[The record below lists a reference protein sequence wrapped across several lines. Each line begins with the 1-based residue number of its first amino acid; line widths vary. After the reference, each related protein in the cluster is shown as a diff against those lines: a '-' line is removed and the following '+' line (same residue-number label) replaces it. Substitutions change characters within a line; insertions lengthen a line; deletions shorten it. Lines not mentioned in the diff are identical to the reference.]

1 MIMTKKNSIRVVA
14 GASVAVLLT
23 AGLTSCASEGAAAW
37 TPDSW
42 RTIEITQIE
51 ETPVQAVIESSE
63 VQGLFG
69 QRTRHSE
76 IGIQARFTYLS
87 GSDEKA
93 MGFNSALDAVVKDA
107 IDERAAI
114 AEKEYFPRVG
124 TSGVGLANRGCVTG
138 STLLSAEEIL
148 TNSDIGPADGQG
160 TAIVCDIV
168 VASGPILAERVRV
181 VSTTADGISDH
192 SSTIYVNT
200 ETGLAGAGA
209 ALWTDSAAEELR
221 GILIDDVRRKAGS
234 LSIAKPAEADE
245 QQIKLLQR
253 ALNSTQPGPD
263 GSLIITIP
271 AGFKSPELEALGIA
285 QTQEPISY
293 SVAAGLVEKLASE
306 LGKQIAAGVDDSAY
320 TGPAA
325 ALPGNRWVNCDLVPC
340 VAVTYDDGPS
350 GDLTPQLLNT
360 LKEKDVPA
368 TFFVLGDLVNVYPD
382 IVKRAVDEGNV
393 VASHTFS
400 HPELPFISLENAKE
414 QVLGTTN
421 EIEKV
426 TGTRSNQFRP
436 PYGSYNKAILEAV
449 QMPAMLWSVDTNDWR
464 KPGPAALINEAVNSP
479 HAGGIILFHDIHPD
493 SVAVAPSVIDGLI
506 ERGFTMVTTTQ
517 LYNRSLPET
526 GAWTS
531 QWE

>member
-1 MIMTKKNSIRVVA
+1 MSTVNKTSIRLI
-14 GASVAVLLT
+14 GTASAALLIT

-42 RTIEITQIE
+42 RTIAITQIE
-51 ETPVQAVIESSE
+51 EVPEQTVIESSE

-69 QRTRHSE
+69 QRTRHSG
-76 IGIQARFTYLS
+76 IGIQARFSYLAS
-87 GSDEKA
+87 NDEQA
-93 MGFNSALDAVVKDA
+93 MGFNNAVDAVVKDA

-138 STLLSAEEIL
+138 STLLSAEQIL
-148 TNSDIGPADGQG
+148 SNSDIGPADGQG

-168 VASGPILAERVRV
+168 VASGPILAERIRV

-209 ALWTDSAAEELR
+209 ALWTETAAEELR

-245 QQIKLLQR
+245 QQVKLLQR

-293 SVAAGLVEKLASE
+293 SVAAGLIDELGSE
-306 LGKQIAAGVDDSAY
+306 LGKQIAAGVGDGEY

-350 GDLTPQLLNT
+350 GELTPQLLDT
-360 LKEKDVPA
+360 LKSKDVPA
-368 TFFVLGDLVNVYPD
+368 TFFVLGDLVNVFPE
-382 IVKRAVDEGNV
+382 IVKRAVDEGHV
-393 VASHTFS
+393 VASHTFN

-421 EIEKV
+421 LIEEV

-464 KPGPAALINEAVNSP
+464 KPGPAALINEAVNGP
-479 HAGGIILFHDIHPD
+479 NAGGIILFHDIHTD
-493 SVAVAPSVIDGLI
+493 SVSVAPSVIDGLI
-506 ERGFTMVTTTQ
+506 ERGFTLVTTTQ
-517 LYNRSLPET
+517 LYNGNLPPA
-526 GAWTS
+526 GAWND